1 MKAPPVIHALTPD
14 DEDAFWAALARWQGE
29 LSLTDWRI
37 TRSPTPSPHMA
48 EMHRWDW
55 KQRQVS
61 CRLGLNWK
69 STPITQATIEQTA
82 VHELLHVLLY
92 PLIET
97 VRGNAS
103 PDDIASAEHAV
114 INTLE
119 RLLVPDA

>member
-1 MKAPPVIHALTPD
+1 MKPKPVVNALTPD
-14 DEDAFWAALARWQGE
+14 DEEAFWSALGRWQGE

-37 TRSPTPSPHMA
+37 TRSPTPSAHMA

-69 STPITQATIEQTA
+69 SSPITQTTIEQTA

-119 RLLVPDA
+119 RLLVPDE